1 MTVTVLG
8 SANVDLVA
16 YAPRLPR
23 PGETVVGGAFAM
35 SAGGKGVNQAIAVA
49 RAGGECTVLTAVGD
63 DGFAA
68 TLRDGLAAAGVRTDL
83 VRTVAG
89 PSGVALIAVDAAGEN
104 QIVVA
109 PGAHGSLD
117 TLREDELA
125 EVRTAQALVAQLE
138 LPLGVVVQAALA
150 AEAAGVPV
158 VLNAAPARE
167 LPPEL
172 LRATRL
178 LVVNRGEAEDLCGT
192 GGAGVERLLDALL
205 RKVPRVAIT
214 LGAEGAAYAD
224 RDGTRLTVPAPRITA
239 VDTTAAGDAFVGAL
253 TVAWLE
259 GRPIREAIEWA
270 CAAGAACARTAGAA
284 GSLPARDAIDGLYA
298 EAYR

>member
-1 MTVTVLG
+1 VTALG

-23 PGETVVGGAFAM
+23 PGETVLGDRFAM
-35 SAGGKGVNQAIAVA
+35 SAGGKGVNQAVAVA
-49 RAGGECTVLTAVGD
+49 RAGGDCTVLTAVGD
-63 DGFAA
+63 DEFAA
-68 TLRDGLAAAGVRTDL
+68 TLRAGLTGAGVHTGL
-83 VRTVAG
+83 VRTAAG

-109 PGAHGSLD
+109 PGAHGTLD
-117 TLREDELA
+117 ALHEDELA
-125 EVRTAQALVAQLE
+125 AVRCAQALVAQLE
-138 LPLGVVVQAALA
+138 LPVTAVAEAARA
-150 AEAAGVPV
+150 AGAAGVPV

-172 LRATRL
+172 LHATAL

-192 GGAGVERLLDALL
+192 GGASVEQLLATLIG
-205 RKVPRVAIT
+205 RVPRVAIT
-214 LGAEGAAYAD
+214 LGAAGAAYAG
-224 RDGTRLTVPAPRITA
+224 RDGTRLSVPAPRVTA

-259 GRPIREAIEWA
+259 GRPIRAAIEWA
-270 CAAGAACARTAGAA
+270 CAAGAACARTPGAA
-284 GSLPARDAIDGLYA
+284 GSLPERAAIDLLHA